1 MSPALFA
8 AAYLTILTAELVG
21 DKTLYSVSALAS
33 RYSPA
38 AILAG
43 LAPAFMAKMLA
54 AVLLGGAIANL
65 PGGLVR
71 AITALVL
78 IMTGLVIFFR
88 SPEPSASGSD
98 VPRSRYGGT
107 GAAFTAVFFTEWGDP
122 GQIAAATLA
131 ARYEAP
137 AAIWAAATLAMLT
150 KGVLAL
156 TLGVG
161 LRRFL
166 PPRAL
171 RYGSAL
177 LCVAL
182 GVAAAL
188 WREQG

>member
-1 MSPALFA
+1 MSLALFA

-54 AVLLGGAIANL
+54 AVLLGGVIASL

-71 AITALVL
+71 GITAVALVA
-78 IMTGLVIFFR
+78 TGLVIFFR
-88 SPEPSASGSD
+88 SPEPSASAADAPS
-98 VPRSRYGGT
+98 SRLGGA
-107 GAAFTAVFFTEWGDP
+107 GAAFAAVFFTEWGDP

-131 ARYEAP
+131 ARYQAP

-156 TLGVG
+156 TLGLG

-182 GVAAAL
+182 GVAAAV
-188 WREQG
+188 WPEHG